1 MFSANDIA
9 LWFVLKNNSKMKEN
23 EAENDEYEVY
33 EGITHLKLQKLIYY
47 AQGVYLA
54 ITGQKLFFNDIEAWT
69 HGPVVPEV
77 YDEYKKYGKG
87 NISNITLTEEQE
99 EIITDIEI
107 DRETSEILNMVYDNF
122 AIYTAWQL
130 REMSHVKNG
139 PWDKAIKNG
148 NTIIDTDDINEY
160 FTKEI
165 VADV

>member
-9 LWFVLKNNSKMKEN
+9 LWFVLKNNAEIKEN
-23 EAENDEYEVY
+23 ETENDEYEVY

-54 ITGQKLFFNDIEAWT
+54 ITGKKLFFNDIEVWT

-77 YDEYKKYGKG
+77 YDKYKVYGKN
-87 NISNITLTEEQE
+87 NIKSTTLTKEQE
-99 EIITDIEI
+99 KAITDIEI

-130 REMSHVKNG
+130 RQMSHVKDG
-139 PWDKAIKNG
+139 PWDKAVKNG
-148 NTIIDTDDINEY
+148 NAIINTEDIKEY
-160 FTKEI
+160 FSREI
-165 VADV
+165 VSDV

>member
-1 MFSANDIA
+1 MFSAEDIA
-9 LWFVLKNNSKMKEN
+9 LWFLLKNNSKIREN
-23 EAENDEYEVY
+23 EVEDDEYEVY

-54 ITGQKLFFNDIEAWT
+54 ITGRKLFYNDIEAWT

-77 YDEYKKYGKG
+77 YEEYKKYGKRY
-87 NISNITLTEEQE
+87 IDDVTLTKEQE

-130 REMSHVKNG
+130 REMTHVKGG
-139 PWDKAIKNG
+139 PWDKAVKSG
-148 NTIIDTDDINEY
+148 NTVIDTDDINEY
-160 FTKEI
+160 FSREI